1 MAPVSSVAAGVQYP
15 TRDSGW
21 AYGAGRK
28 GAFSNYFHGHKYH
41 YATVVSRW
49 TGARDKKQAYAGY
62 VAYATI
68 KTSWGEP
75 AAFYYW
81 Y

>member
-15 TRDSGW
+15 TRDSVW
-21 AYGAGRK
+21 AYGAGGK
-28 GAFSNYFHGHKYH
+28 GAFSSYLHSHKYH
-41 YATVVSRW
+41 SATVESRW
-49 TGARDKKQAYAGY
+49 SGARDKKRAKAGLT
-62 VAYATI
+62 AYATI